1 MKVTMIGEPSS
12 EACELAARMCYG
24 AKDGMK
30 ALLNAIDS
38 GHDSLLEHEKFTFH
52 VEEVSR
58 VLLAQLTRHRIASYS
73 VRSQRYCG
81 ATLDYVIPHT
91 IYEDDELMADLYRA
105 LNASEAFY
113 TKAINKGVPAED
125 ARYFTYQ
132 AGITELVVTMNI
144 RELRHF
150 LSLRCCRRAQWEIRE
165 LADEMLRQAREV
177 LPEFFKD
184 SGPGCV
190 RGTCPE
196 GKKSCGEPRKE
207 LMSRYKRDE

>member
-1 MKVTMIGEPSS
+1 MKVTMIGKPSS

-30 ALLNAIDS
+30 ALLHAIDS

-52 VEEVSR
+52 VEDVSR

-81 ATLDYVIPHT
+81 ATLDYVIPRT

-113 TKAINKGVPAED
+113 VKALNKGVPAED

-132 AGITELVVTMNI
+132 AGITELVMTMNI

-165 LADEMLRQAREV
+165 LADEVLRQAREV

-184 SGPGCV
+184 AGPGCV
-190 RGTCPE
+190 RGACPE

-207 LMSRYKRDE
+207 LMV

>member
-1 MKVTMIGEPSS
+1 MKVTMIGKPSS

-30 ALLNAIDS
+30 ALLHAIDS

-52 VEEVSR
+52 VEDVSR

-81 ATLDYVIPHT
+81 ATLDYVIPRT

-113 TKAINKGVPAED
+113 TKAVNKGVPAED

-207 LMSRYKRDE
+207 LMARYKRDD

>member
-1 MKVTMIGEPSS
+1 MKVTMIGKPSS
-12 EACELAARMCYG
+12 EACELAARICYG

-30 ALLNAIDS
+30 ALLHAIDS

-52 VEEVSR
+52 VEDVSR

-81 ATLDYVIPHT
+81 ATLDYVIPDT
-91 IYEDDELMADLYRA
+91 IYDDEELSADLFKV
-105 LNASEAFY
+105 LNVAEAFY
-113 TKAINKGVPAED
+113 LKAIQKGVPAED
-125 ARYFTYQ
+125 ARYFTFQ
-132 AGITELVVTMNI
+132 AGLTEFVMTMNI

-165 LADEMLRQAREV
+165 LADEVLRQAREV

-184 SGPGCV
+184 AGPGCV
-190 RGTCPE
+190 RSMCPE

-207 LMSRYKRDE
+207 DTTDEPT

>member
-1 MKVTMIGEPSS
+1 MKVTMIGKPSS

-58 VLLAQLTRHRIASYS
+58 VLLAQLTRHRIASFS

-81 ATLDYVIPHT
+81 ATLDYVIPRT

-113 TKAINKGVPAED
+113 TKAVNKGVPAED

-132 AGITELVVTMNI
+132 AGITELVMTMNI

-207 LMSRYKRDE
+207 LLI

>member
-1 MKVTMIGEPSS
+1 MKVTMIGKPSS

-58 VLLAQLTRHRIASYS
+58 VLLAQLTRHRIASFS

-81 ATLDYVIPHT
+81 ATLDYVIPRT

-113 TKAINKGVPAED
+113 TKAVNKGVPAED

-132 AGITELVVTMNI
+132 AGITELVMTMNI

-207 LMSRYKRDE
+207 LLAMYKRDE

>member
-52 VEEVSR
+52 VEDVSR

-81 ATLDYVIPHT
+81 ATLDYVIPRT

-105 LNASEAFY
+105 LNASEEFY
-113 TKAINKGVPAED
+113 TKAVNKGVPAED

-165 LADEMLRQAREV
+165 LADEMLRQAKEV
-177 LPEFFKD
+177 LPEFFANA
-184 SGPGCV
+184 GPGCV

-207 LMSRYKRDE
+207 LLARYTRDD

>member
-1 MKVTMIGEPSS
+1 MKVTMIGRPSS

-52 VEEVSR
+52 VEDVSR

-81 ATLDYVIPHT
+81 ATLDYVIPRT

-113 TKAINKGVPAED
+113 TKAVNKGVPAED

-165 LADEMLRQAREV
+165 LAEEVLRQAREV

-184 SGPGCV
+184 AGPGCV
-190 RGTCPE
+190 RGACPE

-207 LMSRYKRDE
+207 LMA

>member
-1 MKVTMIGEPSS
+1 MKVTMIGKPSS

-30 ALLNAIDS
+30 ALLHAIDS

-52 VEEVSR
+52 VEDVSR

-81 ATLDYVIPHT
+81 ATLDYVIPRT
-91 IYEDDELMADLYRA
+91 IYEDDELMADLYRV

-113 TKAINKGVPAED
+113 VKAINKGVPAED

-132 AGITELVVTMNI
+132 AGITELVMTMNI

-165 LADEMLRQAREV
+165 LADEVLRQAREV

-184 SGPGCV
+184 AGPGCV
-190 RGTCPE
+190 RGACPE
-196 GKKSCGEPRKE
+196 GKKRCGEPRKE
-207 LMSRYKRDE
+207 LMV

>member
-1 MKVTMIGEPSS
+1 MKVTMVGKPSS

-30 ALLNAIDS
+30 ALLHAIDS

-52 VEEVSR
+52 VEDVSR
-58 VLLAQLTRHRIASYS
+58 VLLAQLTRHRIASFS

-81 ATLDYVIPHT
+81 ATLDYVIPRT
-91 IYEDDELMADLYRA
+91 IYENDELMADLYHV
-105 LNASEAFY
+105 LNVAESFY

-125 ARYFTYQ
+125 ARYFTFQ
-132 AGITELVVTMNI
+132 AGITELVMTMNI
-144 RELRHF
+144 REIRHF

-165 LADEMLRQAREV
+165 LADEVLRQAREV

-184 SGPGCV
+184 AGPGCV
-190 RGTCPE
+190 RGACPE

-207 LMSRYKRDE
+207 LMV

>member
-1 MKVTMIGEPSS
+1 MKVTMIGKPSS

-58 VLLAQLTRHRIASYS
+58 VLLAQLTRHRIASFS

-81 ATLDYVIPHT
+81 ATLDYVIPRT

>member
-1 MKVTMIGEPSS
+1 MKVTMIGDPSS

-52 VEEVSR
+52 VEDVSR

-81 ATLDYVIPHT
+81 ATLDYVLPRT

-113 TKAINKGVPAED
+113 TKAVNKGVPAED

-177 LPEFFKD
+177 LPEFFRD
-184 SGPGCV
+184 AGPGCV
-190 RGTCPE
+190 RGACPE

-207 LMSRYKRDE
+207 LMARYTRDD

>member
-1 MKVTMIGEPSS
+1 MKVTMIGKPSS

-30 ALLNAIDS
+30 ALLHAIDS

-52 VEEVSR
+52 VEDVSR

-81 ATLDYVIPHT
+81 ATLDYVIPRT

-113 TKAINKGVPAED
+113 TKAVNKGVPAED

-165 LADEMLRQAREV
+165 LADEVLRQAREV

-184 SGPGCV
+184 AGPGCV
-190 RGTCPE
+190 RGACPE

-207 LMSRYKRDE
+207 LMV

>member
-1 MKVTMIGEPSS
+1 MKVTMIGKPSS

-30 ALLNAIDS
+30 ALLHAIDS

-52 VEEVSR
+52 VEDVSR

-81 ATLDYVIPHT
+81 ATLDYVIPRT

-150 LSLRCCRRAQWEIRE
+150 LSLRCCLRAQWEIRE
-165 LADEMLRQAREV
+165 LAYEMLRQAREV

-184 SGPGCV
+184 AGPGCV
-190 RGTCPE
+190 RSACPE
-196 GKKSCGEPRKE
+196 GKKSCGEPPKE
-207 LMSRYKRDE
+207 EC

>member
-1 MKVTMIGEPSS
+1 MKVTMIGRPSS
-12 EACELAARMCYG
+12 KACELAARMCYG

-30 ALLNAIDS
+30 ALLHAIDS
-38 GHDSLLEHEKFTFH
+38 GHETLLEHEKFTFH
-52 VEEVSR
+52 VEDVSR
-58 VLLAQLTRHRIASYS
+58 VLLAQLTRHRIASFS

-81 ATLDYVIPHT
+81 ATLDYVIPRT

-113 TKAINKGVPAED
+113 TKAVNKGVPAED

-184 SGPGCV
+184 AGPGCV
-190 RGTCPE
+190 RGACPE

-207 LMSRYKRDE
+207 LMV

>member
-1 MKVTMIGEPSS
+1 MKVTMIGKPSS

-30 ALLNAIDS
+30 ALLHAIDS

-52 VEEVSR
+52 VEDVSR
-58 VLLAQLTRHRIASYS
+58 VLLAQLTRHRIASFS

-81 ATLDYVIPHT
+81 ATLDYVIPRT

-113 TKAINKGVPAED
+113 TKAVNKGVPAED

-132 AGITELVVTMNI
+132 AGITELVMTMNI

-165 LADEMLRQAREV
+165 LADEVLRQAREV

-184 SGPGCV
+184 AGPGCV
-190 RGTCPE
+190 RGACPE

-207 LMSRYKRDE
+207 LMANE

>member
-1 MKVTMIGEPSS
+1 MKVTMIGRPSS

-30 ALLNAIDS
+30 ALLHAIDS
-38 GHDSLLEHEKFTFH
+38 GHETLLEHEKFTFH
-52 VEEVSR
+52 VEDVSR

-81 ATLDYVIPHT
+81 ATLDYVIPRT

-113 TKAINKGVPAED
+113 TKAVNKGVPAED

-165 LADEMLRQAREV
+165 LADEVLRQAREV

-184 SGPGCV
+184 AGPGCV
-190 RGTCPE
+190 RGACPE

-207 LMSRYKRDE
+207 LMV

>member
-1 MKVTMIGEPSS
+1 MIGRPSS

-52 VEEVSR
+52 VEDVSR
-58 VLLAQLTRHRIASYS
+58 VLLAQLTRHRIASFS

-81 ATLDYVIPHT
+81 AALDYVIPRT

-165 LADEMLRQAREV
+165 LADEVLRQAREV
-177 LPEFFKD
+177 LPEFFRD
-184 SGPGCV
+184 AGPGCV
-190 RGTCPE
+190 RGACPE

-207 LMSRYKRDE
+207 LMV

>member
-1 MKVTMIGEPSS
+1 MKVTMIGKPSS

-52 VEEVSR
+52 VEDVSR

-81 ATLDYVIPHT
+81 ATLDYVIPRT

-184 SGPGCV
+184 AGPGCV

-207 LMSRYKRDE
+207 LLAMYKRDE

>member
-1 MKVTMIGEPSS
+1 MKATMIGRPSP

-30 ALLNAIDS
+30 ALLKAIDS

-52 VEEVSR
+52 VEDVSR

-81 ATLDYVIPHT
+81 ATLDYVIPRT
-91 IYEDDELMADLYRA
+91 IYEDDELMADLYHA
-105 LNASEAFY
+105 LNVTEAFY
-113 TKAINKGVPAED
+113 AKATSKGVPAED

-132 AGITELVVTMNI
+132 AGITELVMTMNI

-165 LADEMLRQAREV
+165 LADELLRQAREV

-184 SGPGCV
+184 AGPGCV
-190 RGTCPE
+190 RDACPE
-196 GKKSCGEPRKE
+196 GSKCCGNPRKE
-207 LMSRYKRDE
+207 LMV

>member
-1 MKVTMIGEPSS
+1 MKVTMVGKPSS

-30 ALLNAIDS
+30 ALLHAIDS

-52 VEEVSR
+52 VEDVSR
-58 VLLAQLTRHRIASYS
+58 VLLAQLTRHRIASFS

-81 ATLDYVIPHT
+81 ATLDYVIPRT
-91 IYEDDELMADLYRA
+91 IYENDELMADMYHV
-105 LNASEAFY
+105 LNVAESFY
-113 TKAINKGVPAED
+113 AKAINKGVPAED
-125 ARYFTYQ
+125 ARYFTFQ
-132 AGITELVVTMNI
+132 AGITELVMTMNI

-165 LADEMLRQAREV
+165 LADEVLRQAREV

-184 SGPGCV
+184 AGPGCV
-190 RGTCPE
+190 RGACPE

-207 LMSRYKRDE
+207 LMV

>member
-1 MKVTMIGEPSS
+1 MKVTMIGKPSS

-30 ALLNAIDS
+30 ALLHAIDS

-52 VEEVSR
+52 VEDVSR

-81 ATLDYVIPHT
+81 ATLDYVIPRT

-113 TKAINKGVPAED
+113 TKAVNKGVPAED

-132 AGITELVVTMNI
+132 AGIAELVVTMNI

-207 LMSRYKRDE
+207 LMARYKRDD

>member
-1 MKVTMIGEPSS
+1 MKVTMIGRPSK

-52 VEEVSR
+52 VEDVSR

-190 RGTCPE
+190 RGDCPE

-207 LMSRYKRDE
+207 LMARYKRDD

>member
-1 MKVTMIGEPSS
+1 MKVTMIGRPSK

-52 VEEVSR
+52 VEDVSR

>member
-1 MKVTMIGEPSS
+1 MKVTMIGRPSK

>member
-1 MKVTMIGEPSS
+1 MKVTMIGRPSS

-52 VEEVSR
+52 VEDVSR

-81 ATLDYVIPHT
+81 ATLDYVIPRT

-113 TKAINKGVPAED
+113 TKAVNKGVPAED

-165 LADEMLRQAREV
+165 LADEVLRQAREV

-184 SGPGCV
+184 AGPGCV
-190 RGTCPE
+190 RGACPE

-207 LMSRYKRDE
+207 LMV

>member
-1 MKVTMIGEPSS
+1 MKVTMIGKPSS

-30 ALLNAIDS
+30 ALLHAIDS

-58 VLLAQLTRHRIASYS
+58 VLLAQLTRHRIASFS

-81 ATLDYVIPHT
+81 ATLDYVIPRT

-113 TKAINKGVPAED
+113 TKAVNKGVPAED

-132 AGITELVVTMNI
+132 AGITELVMTMNI

-207 LMSRYKRDE
+207 LLV

>member
-1 MKVTMIGEPSS
+1 MKVTMIGKPSS

-58 VLLAQLTRHRIASYS
+58 VLLAQLTRHRIASFS

-81 ATLDYVIPHT
+81 ATLDYVIPRT

-113 TKAINKGVPAED
+113 TKAVNKGVPAED

-132 AGITELVVTMNI
+132 AGITELVMTMNI

-207 LMSRYKRDE
+207 LMV